1 MTSTPS
7 TRFGGPRP
15 RLLISAFVMN
25 TSSHIMGGQWRRP
38 EAQQHRFNEL
48 QLWIDLARQL
58 EDAKFDA
65 IFFADVVGLYGDY
78 DGGWASLLKKGLQVP
93 SNDPL
98 ILLSALATGTREIG
112 LAATSSVIQSHP
124 FQFARQMSTLDHI
137 SGGRVAWNIV
147 TSVLENAHRNF
158 NATELTKHDERYDWA
173 DEYVEAAYKLWEGS
187 WEDDALL
194 RDKAT
199 GVHADPEKVSKIY
212 HRGPRYSIDGPHLA
226 APSPQRTPVLFQ
238 AGSSGRGQQFCA
250 ANAEA
255 TFTLAPS
262 TEVAAKYTA
271 AVREQAVAA
280 GRHPDDVKFLQ
291 GMHFVVGGTE
301 AEAHRKAEELED
313 SLDIEACWPT
323 WAEGSASTSA
333 ACRWTPRSGTL
344 KRKAARD
351 ISRLSAPPS
360 AAATPPSATLRSTA
374 AGPTGWW
381 ERRTRLPTVSSSGRT
396 PESTV
401 STSSTRPSPAPTPT
415 SSTVCCRNCA
425 AAASP
430 RQATRREP
438 CARSSSAPGRGSM
451 DAIPRRPSG
460 EPSPISPRRPK
471 TSAPALPPSHS
482 PARTTTKDQD
492 HAA

>member
-7 TRFGGPRP
+7 TRFDGPRP

-137 SGGRVAWNIV
+137 SDGRVAWNIV

-199 GVHADPEKVSKIY
+199 GVHADPEKVSKI
-212 HRGPRYSIDGPHLA
+212 
-226 APSPQRTPVLFQ
+226 
-238 AGSSGRGQQFCA
+238 
-250 ANAEA
+250 
-255 TFTLAPS
+255 
-262 TEVAAKYTA
+262 
-271 AVREQAVAA
+271 
-280 GRHPDDVKFLQ
+280 
-291 GMHFVVGGTE
+291 
-301 AEAHRKAEELED
+301 
-313 SLDIEACWPT
+313 
-323 WAEGSASTSA
+323 
-333 ACRWTPRSGTL
+333 
-344 KRKAARD
+344 
-351 ISRLSAPPS
+351 
-360 AAATPPSATLRSTA
+360 
-374 AGPTGWW
+374 
-381 ERRTRLPTVSSSGRT
+381 
-396 PESTV
+396 
-401 STSSTRPSPAPTPT
+401 
-415 SSTVCCRNCA
+415 
-425 AAASP
+425 
-430 RQATRREP
+430 
-438 CARSSSAPGRGSM
+438 
-451 DAIPRRPSG
+451 
-460 EPSPISPRRPK
+460 
-471 TSAPALPPSHS
+471 
-482 PARTTTKDQD
+482 
-492 HAA
+492 